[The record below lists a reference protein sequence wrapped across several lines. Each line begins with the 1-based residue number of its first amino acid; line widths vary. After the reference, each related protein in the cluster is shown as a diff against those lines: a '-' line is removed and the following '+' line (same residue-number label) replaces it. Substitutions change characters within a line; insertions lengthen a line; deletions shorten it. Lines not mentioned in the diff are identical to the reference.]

1 MGALPPNH
9 PSRTGGTVADT
20 PRRQRRP
27 SVFAVA
33 VVVVVALASVVAIA
47 GPSPTASQDLGQALT
62 RAQAA
67 VAKKAWLDVIKAL
80 GDGLAV
86 SRHEAPLVITQVV
99 VVDAPH
105 TGLGAWR
112 ALPGGVVRAGK
123 LMLYVE
129 VENLDTRA
137 AKDGR
142 RQLSFEVKGLF
153 SSVEDNGTLTPIG
166 TKNLGT
172 QTLDLWRSEGV
183 HSFGLDVAMGQGA
196 PPGRYVVELE
206 VNDLIG
212 GKSAR
217 RSAPFVLQP

>member
-1 MGALPPNH
+1 M
-9 PSRTGGTVADT
+9 ADA
-20 PRRQRRP
+20 RRR
-27 SVFAVA
+27 VAVA
-33 VVVVVALASVVAIA
+33 GVVALFLMAFAVVAVA
-47 GPSPTASQDLGQALT
+47 GPSPTASQDVSQALA

-67 VAKKAWLDVIKAL
+67 LAKKAWFDVVKAL
-80 GDGLAV
+80 GEGLALA
-86 SRHEAPLVITQVV
+86 RHEAPLVITQVV

-112 ALPGGVVRAGK
+112 AVPDGIVRGGK

-129 VENLDTRA
+129 VENLDTRSA
-137 AKDGR
+137 AAGR

-172 QTLDLWRSEGV
+172 QTLDLWRNDGV

-196 PPGRYVVELE
+196 PPGRYVVDLE
-206 VNDLIG
+206 VNDLVG
-212 GKSAR
+212 GKSAH
-217 RSAPFVLQP
+217 RSAAFVVQP